1 MKALLE
7 LAGAASN
14 ELNQPLQIYAEIIL
28 HEREG
33 MLEERR
39 RGIEEIQEQVKYM
52 SRILWNLKHLAR
64 YETREYTGD
73 MNIIALGLPVIEDC
87 AMSLGAGG
95 CEGGDSRICRGVFF
109 LLCAERARVAVFDC
123 VLGFR
128 P

>member
-7 LAGAASN
+7 LAGAASH

-39 RGIEEIQEQVKYM
+39 RGIEEIQEQVKCM
-52 SRILWNLKHLAR
+52 SRILWNLTHLTR

-73 MNIIALGLPVIEDC
+73 MNIIYLDKFSERGQQKPEHEEAAHPAQGLF
-87 AMSLGAGG
+87 
-95 CEGGDSRICRGVFF
+95 RIFF
-109 LLCAERARVAVFDC
+109 HVRSSE
-123 VLGFR
+123 